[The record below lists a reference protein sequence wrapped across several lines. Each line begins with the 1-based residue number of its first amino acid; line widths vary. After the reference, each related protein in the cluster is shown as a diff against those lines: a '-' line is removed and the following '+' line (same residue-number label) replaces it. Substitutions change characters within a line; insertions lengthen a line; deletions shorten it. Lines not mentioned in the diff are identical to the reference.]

1 MKDTLTGK
9 VTTALSLSN
18 DTLTVVV
25 TGVSSTDTDGK
36 LSVVYEGDYPG
47 QKDVTVAEITYSVS
61 EPTPPAQPD
70 ITIVEDAAAESVSLG
85 EAESVEGWTVTDS
98 GDAAYATFTLSV
110 SEGAAYL
117 QYVGTAATEEMQTV
131 TVTDADS
138 QEVYSA
144 TYVVTAAS
152 E

>member
-1 MKDTLTGK
+1 M
-9 VTTALSLSN
+9 
-18 DTLTVVV
+18 
-25 TGVSSTDTDGK
+25 SSTDTDGK

-61 EPTPPAQPD
+61 EPVPPVQPD
-70 ITIVEDAAAESVSLG
+70 ITIVEDAAADSVSLG
-85 EAESVEGWTVTDS
+85 AAASVEGWTVTDS

-110 SEGAAYL
+110 SEETAYL

-131 TVTDADS
+131 TVTNSDS

>member
-1 MKDTLTGK
+1 MEDTLTGK

-25 TGVSSTDTDGK
+25 TGVSATDTDGK

-61 EPTPPAQPD
+61 EPSPVVPD
-70 ITIVEDAAAESVSLG
+70 LTIVAEAAATDVNLG
-85 EAESVEGWTVTDS
+85 EAESVEGWTIADT
-98 GDAAYATFTLSV
+98 GDAAYVTFTLSA
-110 SEGAAYL
+110 SKGTAYL
-117 QYVGTAATEEMQTV
+117 SCYGTAVTDEVQTV
-131 TVTDADS
+131 TVTNGES

-144 TYVVTAAS
+144 TYVVTA

>member
-1 MKDTLTGK
+1 MEDTLTGK
-9 VTTALSLSN
+9 VTTSLSLSN

-25 TGVSSTDTDGK
+25 TGVSATDTDGK

-47 QKDVTVAEITYSVS
+47 QKDITVAEITYSVS
-61 EPTPPAQPD
+61 EPTPPVQPD
-70 ITIVEDAAAESVSLG
+70 LTIVEDAAAQEINIG
-85 EAESVEGWTVTDS
+85 EADDTTGWTITDS
-98 GDAAYATFTLSV
+98 GDAAYVTFGFNV
-110 SEGAAYL
+110 SKGTAYL
-117 QYVGTAATEEMQTV
+117 TAYGTAATEEMQTV

-144 TYVVTAAS
+144 TYVVTAAT